1 MAGAMRKM
9 GIYLGLVE
17 DDDARA
23 YGRYDARQSEH
34 PDSDHRYGRYE
45 DSRYATDFVGDG
57 YADEAYGDERYPAS
71 RDRFGAGYAEEV
83 EAEELP
89 EAREPEPVAPRRPA
103 ARPLGLAPAG
113 ATASPTRM
121 GGTLGGATSAAGAA
135 GLAVREPVAAEPEPA
150 PAPKEPYR
158 IFTVHPRTYNEAR
171 QIGERFREGG
181 AVIMNLTELADADAK
196 RLVDFAAGLIFG
208 LRGSIERVTNKVFL
222 LSPRD
227 VDVTA
232 EDKARIREGG
242 FFNQS

>member
-1 MAGAMRKM
+1 MAGAMRRM

-17 DDDARA
+17 DDDTRA
-23 YGRYDARQSEH
+23 YGRYDSRQAEH
-34 PDSDHRYGRYE
+34 PDDRRYGRYE
-45 DSRYATDFVGDG
+45 DPRYAGEYSDDP
-57 YADEAYGDERYPAS
+57 YADEPYGHADEHYGPAGERYGSGFA
-71 RDRFGAGYAEEV
+71 DEV
-83 EAEELP
+83 EADDAP
-89 EAREPEPVAPRRPA
+89 AAREPEPVSARRPVA
-103 ARPLGLAPAG
+103 ARPLGLAPATPAAG
-113 ATASPTRM
+113 ATRM
-121 GGTLGGATSAAGAA
+121 GGPLGGGAGAGAA
-135 GLAVREPVAAEPEPA
+135 GLAVREPVAEPEPVV
-150 PAPKEPYR
+150 KEPYR
-158 IFTVHPRTYNEAR
+158 IFTVHPKTYNEAR